1 LRPRRALRS
10 SRLGD
15 AFIKLVKMVITPV
28 IFLTIVTGVAGMR
41 DLAAVGRVAAK
52 AFAYFLAFS
61 TVALVV
67 GMIVA
72 NVIQPGAALHIDPAS
87 LDASKVADYAAK
99 AHESTVTGF
108 LTGIIPETLGSA
120 LVEGNILQVVF
131 VAILFGI
138 ALTMAGERGETVLS
152 LCEDLADVVFRLV
165 ALVMKVAP
173 VGAFA
178 AMAFT
183 IGKYGIGTLL
193 SLLGLVAT
201 FYFTSALFVLVV
213 LGVVGRVCGF
223 SILRLLAYLKT
234 ELLLVLGTSSSESAL
249 PGLISKMEAAGCPK
263 AWWVWWFRRA
273 IPSIWMAPT
282 ST

>member
-1 LRPRRALRS
+1 
-10 SRLGD
+10 
-15 AFIKLVKMVITPV
+15 MVITPV

-131 VAILFGI
+131 VAIL
-138 ALTMAGERGETVLS
+138 
-152 LCEDLADVVFRLV
+152 
-165 ALVMKVAP
+165 
-173 VGAFA
+173 
-178 AMAFT
+178 
-183 IGKYGIGTLL
+183 
-193 SLLGLVAT
+193 
-201 FYFTSALFVLVV
+201 
-213 LGVVGRVCGF
+213 
-223 SILRLLAYLKT
+223 
-234 ELLLVLGTSSSESAL
+234 SAL
-249 PGLISKMEAAGCPK
+249 P
-263 AWWVWWFRRA
+263 
-273 IPSIWMAPT
+273 
-282 ST
+282 